1 MKKASF
7 KINGLSC
14 DAYSETAKDICSYSY
29 NGMWAEDMK
38 NPNGVNDVENFIGGH
53 IRTDKASVS
62 FNGAWA
68 EDIDQEEIPRVKKTP
83 PRRESG
89 YFSCFCTMLHRQGHT
104 LSLVRMVSPIASAAM
119 TPDFGFLTERIAP
132 SISASTSEYSKAR
145 SAFSIRQ
152 LTSFSRLQ

>member
-14 DAYSETAKDICSYSY
+14 DAYSETAKDICFYSY
-29 NGMWAEDMK
+29 NGAWAEDMK

-53 IRTDKASVS
+53 IRTDKASGS

-68 EDIDQEEIPRVKKTP
+68 EDIDQEEIPRVKKPP

-89 YFSCFCTMLHRQGHT
+89 YFVKRKPRDRGVVKQGFADAQKREGKT
-104 LSLVRMVSPIASAAM
+104 
-119 TPDFGFLTERIAP
+119 RIAKEREKEKEQSRKWSRTKEKKGKRRKDP
-132 SISASTSEYSKAR
+132 FTGSK
-145 SAFSIRQ
+145 
-152 LTSFSRLQ
+152 